1 MQKGATEDK
10 MVVWHLTFSGH
21 EFEQDQG
28 DSEGHGNLVHCSPRG
43 RKESDTN
50 TSE

>member
-28 DSEGHGNLVHCSPRG
+28 DSEGHGKSLILLDISFIFVR
-43 RKESDTN
+43 
-50 TSE
+50 